1 VPSRTACDLLPET
14 VKRLSKIN
22 NIIGIKEATGKVER
36 AIEIAQLCDKSFA
49 IYSGDDATAYDLLI
63 NGAKGIISVTSNVA
77 PRKMHDFCK
86 AALTG
91 NKSLAEKL
99 NAELMPL
106 HIKLFLETNP
116 VPTKW
121 ALHRMGLIP
130 EGIRLPLLPLDAKY
144 HAELE
149 AALIETGVLHEKA
162 IT

>member
-1 VPSRTACDLLPET
+1 ME
-14 VKRLSKIN
+14 RLAKIKA
-22 NIIGIKEATGKVER
+22 IIGIKDATGKVER
-36 AIEIAQLCDKSFA
+36 AIEMAQRCGKEFV

-86 AALTG
+86 AALSG
-91 NKSLAEKL
+91 NNMLAEKL

-130 EGIRLPLLPLDAKY
+130 EGIRLPLLSLDTKY
-144 HAELE
+144 HAELA
-149 AALIETGVLHEKA
+149 AALVETGVLHEKA